1 MVKETKFYDLLGVTP
16 NASEQELKKAYRKL
30 ALKYHPDKNPEAGD
44 KFKEIAMAF
53 EVLSDPKKRKIYDEG
68 GEQALKEGT
77 PGEGFSFHNPMD
89 IFDMF
94 FGGGGRSR
102 GPRRGK
108 DVVHQL
114 GVTLEELY
122 NGATRKLA
130 VQKNVVCDKCEGR
143 GGKAGAVQACSN
155 CRGSGMEVH
164 LRQLAPGMVQQI
176 QTVCRNCQGQG
187 EVINAKDRCKKC
199 EGRKVNREKK
209 ILEVNIDKG
218 MKDGQQIRF
227 TGEGDQDPELE
238 PGDIVIVLEER
249 EHETFIRRSRDLILK
264 LTINLNES
272 LTGFKRVIGTLDQ
285 RSLLIESRPGEVI
298 RHGSYKTVEHEGMP
312 TYKNPFEKGRL
323 IIHFTVEFPPTGFLS
338 EKELKQLR
346 KLLPPGQE
354 VIVPDDA
361 EETVMTEFDPEMDAR
376 QQRDE
381 RMRSQFGGRGGFM
394 RAAAG
399 GADSDDE
406 DGAGGGQRVQ
416 CASS

>member
-108 DVVHQL
+108 D
-114 GVTLEELY
+114 
-122 NGATRKLA
+122 
-130 VQKNVVCDKCEGR
+130 
-143 GGKAGAVQACSN
+143 
-155 CRGSGMEVH
+155 
-164 LRQLAPGMVQQI
+164 
-176 QTVCRNCQGQG
+176 
-187 EVINAKDRCKKC
+187 
-199 EGRKVNREKK
+199 VNREKK

-376 QQRDE
+376 QQRD
-381 RMRSQFGGRGGFM
+381 GGRGGFM